1 MNPDRNISKAVLPRD
16 ASGKITFWA
25 LTVLMILIVVA
36 GVSIYR
42 TVGLHAKVRVMLGES
57 TTQNPKMMNYDKA
70 LQVTPVTR
78 NSSVFA
84 QSGEMVKK
92 GDGVILAEEKVMSA
106 TDRGIDIEIMPVPD
120 KIDPNQKEEVD
131 NTNPAVKSNEDQET
145 LYVKVPVGRI
155 RQEASM
161 DAGIIFRLYKGDR
174 VTVVESGGDWYRID
188 TEDRRKGWAHRM
200 LFSKDAPRSTKAA
213 KRLIKAIW
221 VEELTQER
229 GKIFIELD
237 DYYLPDTLVLEGD
250 RPRIACDFYGLHPDP
265 ALQKKIPVYS
275 GFVRSIRLGV
285 HSDGKAK
292 TRVVID
298 LLPDNNYIVE
308 QQFFIEENTYLL
320 DIHLK

>member
-1 MNPDRNISKAVLPRD
+1 MLPKD
-16 ASGKITFWA
+16 TSGKITFWA
-25 LTVLMILIVVA
+25 LAVLMALIVVA

-42 TVGLHAKVRVMLGES
+42 TVDLHAKVRVMLGES
-57 TTQNPKMMNYDKA
+57 TTQNPKTMDHDKA

-84 QSGEMVKK
+84 QNGEMVKK
-92 GDGVILAEEKVMSA
+92 GDDVIPAEERVMSA
-106 TDRGIDIEIMPVPD
+106 TDHGDDIEIVPVLD
-120 KIDPNQKEEVD
+120 KIDPDQKEGVD
-131 NTNPAVKSNEDQET
+131 NTKPAVKSNENQGT

-161 DAGIIFRLYKGDR
+161 DAGIIARLYKGDR
-174 VTVVESGGDWYRID
+174 VTVVESSGDWYRID
-188 TEDRRKGWAHRM
+188 TEDGRKGWAHRM
-200 LFSKDAPRSTKAA
+200 LFSKDVPRSTGNAQ
-213 KRLIKAIW
+213 RLIKAIW
-221 VEELTQER
+221 VEELTKER
-229 GKIFIELD
+229 AKIFIELD

-250 RPRIACDFYGLHPDP
+250 RPRIACDFYGLQPDP
-265 ALQKKIPVYS
+265 ALQKEIPVYS

-320 DIHLK
+320 DIYLK